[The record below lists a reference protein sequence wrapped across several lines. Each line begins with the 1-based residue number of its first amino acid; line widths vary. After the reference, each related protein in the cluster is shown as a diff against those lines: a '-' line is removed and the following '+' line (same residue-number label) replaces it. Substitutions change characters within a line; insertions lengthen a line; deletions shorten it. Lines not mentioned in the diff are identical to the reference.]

1 MHLLLDKYLDNVGSP
16 EFIKDLNLINDT
28 MKTSEK
34 NSGECYYNLRAGK
47 SFLIPKAPKPYERLI
62 NLNAKT

>member
-47 SFLIPKAPKPYERLI
+47 SFLIPKAPKP
-62 NLNAKT
+62 